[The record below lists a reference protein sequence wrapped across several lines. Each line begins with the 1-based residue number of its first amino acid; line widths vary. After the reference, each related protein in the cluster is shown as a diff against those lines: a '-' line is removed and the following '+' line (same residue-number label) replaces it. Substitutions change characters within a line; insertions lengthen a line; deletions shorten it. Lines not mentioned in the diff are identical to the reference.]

1 MRLWGWGDV
10 SFPGEDLP
18 FYTQINPPFSSSRF
32 LRPETSAQPAGGD
45 SESGPQRGR
54 GWGGSKGRTPNGGTH
69 WYLQYTAPCR
79 GSSFGANLTED
90 NPVQGQ
96 RCPLEAVVPLP
107 GGVGVGLPNE
117 MI

>member
-54 GWGGSKGRTPNGGTH
+54 GWGGAKAGPPTAGPTGTYSTRLPAGVPH
-69 WYLQYTAPCR
+69 
-79 GSSFGANLTED
+79 
-90 NPVQGQ
+90 
-96 RCPLEAVVPLP
+96 LEQ
-107 GGVGVGLPNE
+107 
-117 MI
+117 I